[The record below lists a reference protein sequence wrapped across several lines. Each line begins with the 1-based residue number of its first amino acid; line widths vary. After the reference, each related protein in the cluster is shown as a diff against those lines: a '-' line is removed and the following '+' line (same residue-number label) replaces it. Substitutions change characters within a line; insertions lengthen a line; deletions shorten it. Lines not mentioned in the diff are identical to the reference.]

1 MAEVI
6 LIGLGSFGKKVVDLF
21 TDLMD
26 ERKYLLTSEQK
37 QVVVHPISFQV
48 NQPFNYGKLYSE
60 ISDLVK
66 DSDARHFNHPFT
78 YIFVGDLYENG
89 TATYAVDYAF
99 LPWLFE
105 QKNTL
110 RKKSVL
116 GFFTFSDEVD
126 SDGKCSPESMA
137 LIANFFKQIE
147 KIDKENYYQ
156 APFKDSNGI
165 PFQKTACPYG
175 PFDRNYI
182 VVTPGDNNAVQN
194 ETSLVFAERLFY
206 ELYYLSD
213 RYESL
218 AAAVVAE
225 RGNRDG
231 ACFSGFSMIQVSRM
245 DQLQHFYLKYL
256 FEGKMTDYFLAEDIK
271 GSSAGLEKIKRTFF
285 EMLDIPFETT
295 DFPIDRTVNLFIK
308 NKRQELS
315 NILNIYESN
324 SDEDIE
330 DYISK
335 CKERIIDKLDDLA
348 PQYDEFVRNEMDW
361 MLNNTLI
368 EGLKDLFKINNLT
381 GNIST
386 YIKYVEY
393 IRDRFAYWSTSL
405 KKIKSELPEI
415 SIDEDFEKVQEK
427 IEKVQTSPLYK
438 IPLFIPIRKLLIRT
452 AIYSLPL
459 EKYLTNVIKK
469 NLVESLIVQW
479 DDNSVGSR
487 NPVKDCNEVISDL
500 TALKKKLED
509 RRKQSITKKQF
520 IENITNYYYIICQKK
535 PDEYNAILQRIQSI
549 NFGTGKQSEIE
560 QLAIDAFKL
569 WTGKAEYLQDITKN
583 ISGFFKHMDDYIEKE
598 CARNGFGHIETNTEE
613 ASSYARIAVRNMF
626 DRANDLNRKSFH
638 TNAETDYIRR
648 DRIILSPVLEREDFL
663 SREITQNT
671 TEINSIDIPR
681 EFTLGSVIYFQ
692 DYLYM
697 DRRSLQKYENL
708 CNYENIKLNPPV
720 YISTGK
726 ESEKEPVQ
734 EKFKEKTEV
743 RNEDMTKKDKYV
755 RSILLDVYDEA
766 MTLNL
771 YNEKFMESPEKLTPG
786 QVNRL
791 AKNVTV
797 EEALEKLTD
806 IQLQDYAREIDV
818 RVIADR
824 AEQIKVIAFTISK

>member
-21 TDLMD
+21 TDFMD
-26 ERKYLLTSEQK
+26 ERKYLLTAEQN

-48 NQPFNYGKLYSE
+48 NQPFNYGKLYNE
-60 ISDLVK
+60 ITELVK

-89 TATYAVDYAF
+89 TAAYAVDYAF

-105 QKNTL
+105 QTNTL

-116 GFFTFSDEVD
+116 GFFTFSDEV
-126 SDGKCSPESMA
+126 GAVEKCSPETMA
-137 LIANFFKQIE
+137 LIANYFKQIE
-147 KIDKENYYQ
+147 KIDADNYYQ

-165 PFQKTACPYG
+165 PFQKTPCPYG

-206 ELYYLSD
+206 ELYYLTD

-231 ACFSGFSMIQVSRM
+231 ACFSGFSMIQVSRL
-245 DQLQHFYLKYL
+245 DELQHFYLKYL
-256 FEGKMTDYFLAEDIK
+256 FEGKITDYFLAEDIK

-295 DFPIDRTVNLFIK
+295 DFPIDRAVNLFIK
-308 NKRQELS
+308 NKRKELS
-315 NILNIYESN
+315 NMLNIYESN
-324 SDEDIE
+324 SDEDVE
-330 DYISK
+330 DYIKK
-335 CKERIIDKLDDLA
+335 CKERVADKLDDLA

-368 EGLKDLFKINNLT
+368 EGLKNLFKINNLT

-393 IRDRFAYWSTSL
+393 IRDRFASWSNSL
-405 KKIKSELPEI
+405 KKLKSELPEV
-415 SIDEDFEKVQEK
+415 SIDEDFKKVQEK
-427 IEKVQTSPLYK
+427 IEKIQTSTLYK
-438 IPLFIPIRKLLIRT
+438 IPLFVPIRKLLIRN

-459 EKYLTNVIKK
+459 ENYLTTVIKK
-469 NLVESLIVQW
+469 NLIESLIVQW

-500 TALKKKLED
+500 LTLKKKLED

-520 IENITNYYYIICQKK
+520 IENIPNYYYIICQKK
-535 PDEYNAILQRIQSI
+535 PEEYNAILQRIQSI

-560 QLAIDAFKL
+560 QLAIDAFKI

-583 ISGFFKHMDDYIEKE
+583 VSGFIKHIDDYIEKE
-598 CARNGFGHIETNTEE
+598 CARSSFGHIETNTEE
-613 ASSYARIAVRNMF
+613 ASSYARIAVNNMF
-626 DRANDLNRKSFH
+626 ERANDLNKKSFH

-648 DRIILSPVLEREDFL
+648 DRIILSPKLEREDFL

-671 TEINSIDIPR
+671 TEINSIGIPR

-697 DRRSLQKYENL
+697 YRTSLQKYENL
-708 CNYENIKLNPPV
+708 LNYENVKLNPPIYV
-720 YISTGK
+720 SSK
-726 ESEKEPVQ
+726 EEASSN
-734 EKFKEKTEV
+734 EV
-743 RNEDMTKKDKYV
+743 KNEDMTKKDKYV

-771 YNEKFMESPEKLTPG
+771 YKEKFAESATKLTPG

-791 AKNVTV
+791 AKAVTV
-797 EEALEKLTD
+797 EEVLEKLTD

-824 AEQIKVIAFTISK
+824 AEQIKLIAFTISK